1 MLAKQF
7 KDTSR
12 IYFGFYLVFT
22 IITFLTF
29 FLFVHFKNQ
38 SLQRSIKSANLKN
51 NVAIIVKNSSK
62 IKRKNL
68 DQASFVENLN
78 SLKESNHLILDI
90 QEVLGSDDNHDKRVE
105 LYSFFQKSPLPINN
119 IDEVWNNYVKK
130 NKDFLGYVKTNN
142 WKTLTSISKRMVART
157 PRNFDWNR
165 VPSNFINDN
174 EKDYQGILKIVD
186 KSTLSQSEKESVKK
200 RVERLKESTSS
211 VQRSFSKIIPYKD
224 KYSEYLKFTDKWVQR
239 WNKVTLGKKSVKG
252 NIIGF
257 KDLLTLLFIMFLSI
271 IMFYFI
277 AKKIGE
283 YLELKTEKN
292 NLAILNK
299 LIVKDD
305 ISFSKDSSFEY
316 KSSVKSLR
324 EYIKRKTNFGNILQ
338 KTLPYPAILV
348 TEDFTVKWCNELFNE
363 TFDLVC
369 DNPDKLWNSF
379 KERIENDLD
388 FIEQSF
394 ETLVAGVSKVDIN
407 GERLRSYQA
416 YSSPIEISGK
426 KYLMIFFNSL
436 NEVNESISLHSN
448 SLINSLEKILEDL
461 EDGKIDANELSN
473 EFSVNEV
480 KVIYEKLLDFVS
492 YKHNKSKHLEKNIN
506 NLGFDLKNSQNLLKK
521 IEELNEESIGVYKDI
536 SGQFSSLQE
545 ALVKSMSLNENL
557 FQRNSESNKLFNEL
571 RVDALDENS
580 DFYFKV
586 SNFLESSITVNEEYS
601 EHEEQV
607 IDLLQGIVGSTKLIG
622 SHLTSVS
629 NSVKSSLQDN
639 AH

>member
-51 NVAIIVKNSSK
+51 NVAVIVKNSSK

-78 SLKESNHLILDI
+78 SLKESNHLILDV
-90 QEVLGSDDNHDKRVE
+90 QEVLGEDENHDKRVE
-105 LYSFFQKSPLPINN
+105 LYSFFQKTPLPINN
-119 IDEVWNNYVKK
+119 INQVWEGYVNK
-130 NKDFLGYVKTNN
+130 NKDFLKYVKSNN

-157 PRNFDWNR
+157 PQKFDWNR
-165 VPSNFINDN
+165 IPTRFINDN

-186 KSTLSQSEKESVKK
+186 KSTLNKSEKNSVKEQI
-200 RVERLKESTSS
+200 ERLKESTSS
-211 VQRSFSKIIPYKD
+211 VQRSLAQITPYKG
-224 KYSEYLKFTDKWVQR
+224 KYSEYLNFTDKWVQR
-239 WNKVTLGKKSVKG
+239 WNKVTLGKKNVQGS
-252 NIIGF
+252 IIGF

-277 AKKIGE
+277 ARKIGD

-292 NLAILNK
+292 NLSILNK
-299 LIVKDD
+299 LIIKDD
-305 ISFSKDSSFEY
+305 ISFAKDSSFEY
-316 KSSVKSLR
+316 KSSVKSMR

-369 DNPDKLWNSF
+369 DNPEKLWNMF
-379 KERIENDLD
+379 KDKIENDLD

-394 ETLVAGVSKVDIN
+394 DTLVAGVSKVDIS
-407 GERLRSYQA
+407 GQTLRSYQA
-416 YSSPIEISGK
+416 YSSPIEIGGK

-436 NEVNESISLHSN
+436 NEINESITLHSN
-448 SLINSLEKILEDL
+448 SLISSLERILEDL

-492 YKHNKSKHLEKNIN
+492 YKHNKSKHLEKNID
-506 NLGFDLKNSQNLLKK
+506 NLGDDLKSSHNLLKK
-521 IEELNEESIGVYKDI
+521 IEELNQESIGVYKDI
-536 SGQFSSLQE
+536 SGQFSNLQE
-545 ALVKSMSLNENL
+545 ALVKSMSLNETL
-557 FQRNSESNKLFNEL
+557 FQRNSESNELFNQL
-571 RVDALDENS
+571 RTEVLEDNSAL
-580 DFYFKV
+580 YLKV
-586 SNFLESSITVNEEYS
+586 SSFLESSISANEQYS
-601 EHEEQV
+601 DHEQEI
-607 IDLLQGIVGSTKLIG
+607 IDLLQNIVGSTKLIG
-622 SHLTSVS
+622 AHLTSVS
-629 NSVKSSLQDN
+629 QSVKSTLNDTT
-639 AH
+639 H

>member
-51 NVAIIVKNSSK
+51 NVAVIVKNTSQ

-68 DQASFVENLN
+68 DESSFVENLN
-78 SLKESNHLILDI
+78 SLKESNNLILDV
-90 QEVLGSDDNHDKRVE
+90 QEVLGADDNHDKRVE
-105 LYSFFQKSPLPINN
+105 LNSFFQKSPLPINN
-119 IDEVWNNYVKK
+119 MNQTWDSYVRKKKDFLNYVKS
-130 NKDFLGYVKTNN
+130 NN

-157 PRNFDWNR
+157 PKKFDWNR
-165 VPSNFINDN
+165 IPVISINDN
-174 EKDYQGILKIVD
+174 EKDYQGILKITE
-186 KSTLSQSEKESVKK
+186 KSLLSKNEKRSVNAA
-200 RVERLKESTSS
+200 VQGLIESTKS
-211 VQRSFSKIIPYKD
+211 VQRSLNKIIPYKE

-239 WNKVTLGKKSVKG
+239 WNKVTLGKKVVKS

-257 KDLLTLLFIMFLSI
+257 KDLLTLLFVMFLSI
-271 IMFYFI
+271 VMFYFI

-292 NLAILNK
+292 NLSILNK
-299 LIVKDD
+299 LIIKDD
-305 ISFSKDSSFEY
+305 ISFSNDSSFEY

-348 TEDFTVKWCNELFNE
+348 TEDFTVKWCNEMFNE

-369 DNPDKLWNSF
+369 DNPDKLWAMF
-379 KERIENDLD
+379 KEKIDNDLD
-388 FIEQSF
+388 FIEESF
-394 ETLVAGVSKVDIN
+394 STLVGGVSRIDLN
-407 GERLRSYQA
+407 GETQRTYQA
-416 YSSPIEISGK
+416 YSSPIEMGGK

-448 SLINSLEKILEDL
+448 SLISSLEKILENL
-461 EDGKIDANELSN
+461 EDGKLDASELSN

-506 NLGFDLKNSQNLLKK
+506 NLDSNLKSSQNILRK

-536 SGQFSSLQE
+536 STQFSDLQE
-545 ALVKSMSLNENL
+545 ALVKSMSLNETL

-571 RVDALDENS
+571 RIDVLEENS
-580 DFYFKV
+580 EFYFKV
-586 SNFLESSITVNEEYS
+586 SNFLESSISTNEQYS
-601 EHEEQV
+601 EHEEEV
-607 IDLLQGIVGSTKLIG
+607 IDLLQTIVGSTKMIG
-622 SHLTSVS
+622 SHLASVSTSVK
-629 NSVKSSLQDN
+629 NSLQEN
-639 AH
+639 TH